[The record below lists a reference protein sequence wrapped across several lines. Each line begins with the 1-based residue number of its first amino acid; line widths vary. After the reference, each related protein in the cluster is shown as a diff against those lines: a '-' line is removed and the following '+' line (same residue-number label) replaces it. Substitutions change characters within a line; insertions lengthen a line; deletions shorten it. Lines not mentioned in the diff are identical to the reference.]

1 MHRGCPSVRPFVCLS
16 VRLSPN
22 FSPKLSSLKLWSLL
36 TTYRASQRTHYWTP
50 KIEDGGDQPSENH
63 EIIISQNEKSSDFG
77 YNSAADWPVWVKF
90 VLGSNFSQNFG
101 NGIHVMFVS
110 LMQFGLRRAAPFV
123 SYRYTFK
130 RISPKIVVVVV
141 VKRVRIKKHH
151 NDFVVSK
158 DIVSKRK
165 RLR

>member
-1 MHRGCPSVRPFVCLS
+1 M
-16 VRLSPN
+16 
-22 FSPKLSSLKLWSLL
+22 
-36 TTYRASQRTHYWTP
+36 
-50 KIEDGGDQPSENH
+50 
-63 EIIISQNEKSSDFG
+63 
-77 YNSAADWPVWVKF
+77 
-90 VLGSNFSQNFG
+90 LGSNFSQNFG